1 MKRSQL
7 PKLVPILAA
16 PAPTPENTAP
26 GDDAGDRYPTPA
38 ATSGSSAASTPREPL
53 RSRPKRYL
61 VETACDNCRRRK
73 TKCNGVKPT
82 CGPCL
87 KKRDECIYNN
97 DTSEVTALTL
107 KRKHNSLEQDNVRY
121 RELFLLL
128 RNKPRAESEDIFLR
142 LRASDDP
149 LRVLEAV
156 RQADMLLPDPGSN
169 DRLGHSQLAKLDDSA
184 LNNSAIKVHA
194 RPWTVVIDDG
204 LLSELITNLFTWD
217 YCCAVD
223 RDSFLEDMAAGDA
236 EKARWCSP
244 LLVNAICALRCQFS
258 ERARFFAIQ
267 TQQNLSQRFL
277 QEAKMFLDREK
288 GRASIPTVQGL
299 IFMYL
304 ATALGGSDRAARVYR
319 FTAYTMLRRLRLE
332 ERFHDLKTREP
343 SNVQERRVISSA
355 LWGLFT
361 IESRVAF
368 FYAQPSILP
377 APNVPIL
384 FPGYETAG
392 VDGIGNV
399 DVLDRPFKSSNCR
412 VPLVLGAN
420 VHNCKLAEL
429 WNELMCHLTSDKAVR
444 GSDADILLRKAF
456 YSRLRQFREQLP
468 SRFFYE
474 KNLTPSTCFLR
485 MHEHEIT
492 YTILQHLPLDTPFET
507 PYSSPNATVK
517 TILLQACRGDTGIAE
532 LYISKWPF
540 DGLVTR
546 AILSTMHN
554 LIPMLDD
561 LETHDLFVRQSIMA
575 RLSTRTMKLAGHMFQ
590 AAQALAWALKKPIP
604 MAARPYLEDWG
615 QEAVEKDLPLDFVLP
630 HLEDIKDLLASDVE
644 ADTAGVE
651 GHLGF
656 LLERWAML

>member
-26 GDDAGDRYPTPA
+26 GDNAGDRYPTPA
-38 ATSGSSAASTPREPL
+38 ATSGSSAASTPREPP
-53 RSRPKRYL
+53 RSRSKRFL

-97 DTSEVTALTL
+97 DTSEAAALTL

-142 LRASDDP
+142 LRASGDP
-149 LRVLEAV
+149 LRVLEAM
-156 RQADMLLPDPGSN
+156 RQADMLLPGPGFN
-169 DRLGHSQLAKLDDSA
+169 DRLGHSRLAKLDDSA
-184 LNNSAIKVHA
+184 LNSSAIKVHA

-244 LLVNAICALRCQFS
+244 LLVNAICALRSQFS

-332 ERFHDLKTREP
+332 ERFHHLKASEP
-343 SNVQERRVISSA
+343 SNAQERRVISSA

-361 IESRVAF
+361 IE
-368 FYAQPSILP
+368 
-377 APNVPIL
+377 
-384 FPGYETAG
+384 
-392 VDGIGNV
+392 
-399 DVLDRPFKSSNCR
+399 
-412 VPLVLGAN
+412 
-420 VHNCKLAEL
+420 
-429 WNELMCHLTSDKAVR
+429 
-444 GSDADILLRKAF
+444 
-456 YSRLRQFREQLP
+456 
-468 SRFFYE
+468 
-474 KNLTPSTCFLR
+474 R

-492 YTILQHLPLDTPFET
+492 YTILQHLPLDTLFET

-517 TILLQACRGDTGIAE
+517 TILLQACREDTGIAE

-554 LIPMLDD
+554 LIPMLDNP
-561 LETHDLFVRQSIMA
+561 ETHDLFVRQSIMA

-630 HLEDIKDLLASDVE
+630 HLEDIEDLLASNVE

-651 GHLGF
+651 SQLGF